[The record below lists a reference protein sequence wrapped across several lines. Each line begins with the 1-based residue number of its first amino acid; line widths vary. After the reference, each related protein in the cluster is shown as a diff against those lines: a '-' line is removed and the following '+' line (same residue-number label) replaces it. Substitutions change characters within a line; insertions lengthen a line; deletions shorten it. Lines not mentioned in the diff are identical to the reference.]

1 MNMKRI
7 TYIFTCIFALINL
20 SCNKPED
27 NSAEVKFS
35 PTSTTIDAGDVHKLP
50 FMVRTKGGEWESYE
64 YKSHRYD
71 IQLSSSN
78 ENVVTVTDTGYVK
91 ALTPGYATITAL
103 LNNSQSKFSILVN
116 ESGYDLNFDYSKALT
131 PDMIYSNG
139 NILNNNTAMQSFDIL
154 KNGDI
159 IYGGAKNDAAY
170 FQRKSPNQAAGEHM
184 TIWFSGHCTNFSV
197 EENKSEVYLWIS
209 NFSGKDSNN
218 QYYREQ
224 IISRV
229 RFVPGASLMP
239 EDCPEHFYMGPNNG
253 SSSCAAIDTEHN
265 LLAIYSNSRIKIY
278 DLEEARNAIV
288 KDIQLAEIRRGGE
301 AGSPRPVEEVISP
314 IIKAHDLTTIAPKGN
329 FAIDLNKVNGINRFG
344 EGRAFQG
351 MCVYKDKL
359 YWVAGSSN
367 PDVSVTVFSLTG
379 NIEKLC
385 QQFSFENEV
394 QDLINAGVTED
405 GYFEPEGIKIR
416 YGKLYLGF
424 IWKHKESGQT
434 TWRSSI
440 IKYN

>member
-50 FMVRTKGGEWESYE
+50 LMVRTKGGEWESYE

-103 LNNSQSKFSILVN
+103 LNNSKSKFSILVN

-184 TIWFSGHCTNFSV
+184 TIWFSGHCSNFSV
-197 EENKSEVYLWIS
+197 EEHK
-209 NFSGKDSNN
+209 
-218 QYYREQ
+218 
-224 IISRV
+224 
-229 RFVPGASLMP
+229 
-239 EDCPEHFYMGPNNG
+239 G
-253 SSSCAAIDTEHN
+253 SSSCAAIDTEHWN
-265 LLAIYSNSRIKIY
+265 YPEQSA
-278 DLEEARNAIV
+278 ARNRWIM
-288 KDIQLAEIRRGGE
+288 
-301 AGSPRPVEEVISP
+301 
-314 IIKAHDLTTIAPKGN
+314 
-329 FAIDLNKVNGINRFG
+329 NKL
-344 EGRAFQG
+344 
-351 MCVYKDKL
+351 KK
-359 YWVAGSSN
+359 
-367 PDVSVTVFSLTG
+367 
-379 NIEKLC
+379 
-385 QQFSFENEV
+385 
-394 QDLINAGVTED
+394 
-405 GYFEPEGIKIR
+405 
-416 YGKLYLGF
+416 
-424 IWKHKESGQT
+424 
-434 TWRSSI
+434 
-440 IKYN
+440 